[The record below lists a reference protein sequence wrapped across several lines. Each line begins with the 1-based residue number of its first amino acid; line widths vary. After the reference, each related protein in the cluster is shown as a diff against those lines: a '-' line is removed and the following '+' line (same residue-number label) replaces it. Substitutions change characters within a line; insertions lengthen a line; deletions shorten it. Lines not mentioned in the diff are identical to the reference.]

1 MPFRCGDWI
10 LSRPWPR
17 VICRAGLLEA
27 PGRFSRKNV
36 KSCEKAGLKGGRRL
50 IGERVQS
57 GTSLSFGKLPND
69 VCFSCTQRLADGSFW
84 GLHDANGI
92 RETSLAVSVLGAIIG
107 PLSGSTVRRGPTT
120 PSLLFQG

>member
-27 PGRFSRKNV
+27 PGRFFRKNV

-50 IGERVQS
+50 IGERVQP

-69 VCFSCTQRLADGSFW
+69 VC
-84 GLHDANGI
+84 
-92 RETSLAVSVLGAIIG
+92 SVAHSTWPTGR
-107 PLSGSTVRRGPTT
+107 SGGCMTLTAFGRHR
-120 PSLLFQG
+120 